1 MKPSSA
7 FGVSCADTLKLN
19 KPKVAISIDFFIIIK
34 LILND
39 CYWHKDREI
48 SETKAIFGAF
58 YQIIMEKK
66 IHIKPQTGLVLEG
79 GGMRGVFT
87 CGVLDSFMDRGI
99 RFPYTIGV
107 SAGACNG
114 LSYMSG
120 QRGRA
125 KYSNIDL
132 LEKYQYIGLKYL
144 LKKRNI
150 MDFDLLFQ
158 EFPEHILPYDYEAY
172 FSCPERYEMVTTNCV
187 TGEANYFEEKRDKH
201 RVIDIVR
208 ASSSLPFVCPIAY
221 VDNEPMLD
229 GGIVDSIPVERAMK
243 MGYGQNV
250 VVLTRNRGYRK
261 TERDIRIPYFI
272 YRRFPRLRV
281 VLSHRCECYNRQLEL
296 VERLED
302 EGKIIAVR
310 PMERLEV
317 DRLESNSTKLR
328 ALYDEGYA
336 CAEKILSSVFT
347 ND

>member
-1 MKPSSA
+1 M
-7 FGVSCADTLKLN
+7 
-19 KPKVAISIDFFIIIK
+19 
-34 LILND
+34 D

-48 SETKAIFGAF
+48 SETKAIFEAF

-66 IHIKPQTGLVLEG
+66 IHINPKTGLVLEG

-158 EFPEHILPYDYEAY
+158 EFPEHILPYDYESY
-172 FSCPERYEMVTTNCV
+172 FSSPERYEMVTTNCV
-187 TGEANYFEEKRDKH
+187 TGEANYFEEKQDKK

-221 VDNEPMLD
+221 VDDVPMLD
-229 GGIVDSIPVERAMK
+229 GGIVDSIPLMRAWNE
-243 MGYGQNV
+243 GFTHNV

-261 TERDIRIPYFI
+261 EAKDIHIPSFFYRKYPKMREALSCRCRVYNEQLEMVERMEEAGEITVIRPQKPVMVDRIERDIR
-272 YRRFPRLRV
+272 
-281 VLSHRCECYNRQLEL
+281 
-296 VERLED
+296 
-302 EGKIIAVR
+302 
-310 PMERLEV
+310 
-317 DRLESNSTKLR
+317 KLTD
-328 ALYDEGYA
+328 LYEEGYA
-336 CAEKILSSVFT
+336 CAEEYDFQ
-347 ND
+347 